1 MMICDNV
8 MYCASQINSREDF
21 TNMS

>member
-1 MMICDNV
+1 MIFDNV
-8 MYCASQINSREDF
+8 MYCASQINSCDDF